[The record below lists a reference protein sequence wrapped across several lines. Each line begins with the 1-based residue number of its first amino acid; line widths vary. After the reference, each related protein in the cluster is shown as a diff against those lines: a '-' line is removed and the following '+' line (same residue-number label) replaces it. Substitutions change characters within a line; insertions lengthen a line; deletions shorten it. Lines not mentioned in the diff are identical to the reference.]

1 MNKLTATLNDNIK
14 LIKELFNND
23 STLISKAC
31 TNKNSTMKVCI
42 FYIDG
47 MCDTETINEN
57 IILPIVNYEGEV
69 NGDNQNSYEQNM
81 LQLLMEKIL
90 YCGEINKVADLEDA
104 LTHMLY
110 GDTILLLDGYEEMLI
125 INTKGW
131 KTRDVIE
138 PLSETIVRGP
148 REGFTES
155 IIINLS
161 LIRRKI
167 RSTDL
172 KFKFKQIG
180 VRTKTRVGIC
190 YVEGIVNEQILQ
202 EVEKRLDEIN
212 IDGILDSGYLEDFI
226 KDEPFTPFNTIGST
240 ERPDTVAGKL
250 LEGRI
255 AIICDGSPVVLTVP
269 FIFTEYFQ
277 VNEDYFNTFI
287 FSSINRLLRA
297 IGFVLA
303 TSVPAVYVALTT
315 FHQEMIP
322 TPLLV
327 GIYEARQGVPFPT
340 VIEAFIML
348 LIFEVLREA
357 GLRLPKF
364 IGQAV
369 SIVGALVLGDAA
381 VNASIISA
389 PMVIVTAT
397 TGIASFLIPQML
409 GALIVVRV
417 IFLILASFLGLY
429 GYIFGIIGLFI
440 HLMSMKSFGVPYMLN
455 TSINKLKDLQDMAV
469 RAPWWYMNYR
479 VDIIAK
485 DPKRKIKESF
495 IRRRDRA

>member
-1 MNKLTATLNDNIK
+1 MNKLTTVLNDNIK
-14 LIKELFNND
+14 LIKDLFSND
-23 STLISKAC
+23 NTLISKAF
-31 TNKNSTMKVCI
+31 TNKNSTMTVCI

-47 MCDTETINEN
+47 MCDVEIINEN
-57 IILPIVNYEGEV
+57 IVLPIVDYKEE
-69 NGDNQNSYEQNM
+69 DNDYDGNK
-81 LQLLMEKIL
+81 LQLLMEKVL
-90 YCGEINKVADLEDA
+90 YCGEVSKVQNLESA
-104 LTHMLY
+104 LNHLLY
-110 GDTILLLDGYEEMLI
+110 GDTILLLDGYDEILV
-125 INTKGW
+125 INSKGW
-131 KTRDVIE
+131 KTRAIEE
-138 PLSETIVRGP
+138 PLSETVVRGP

-155 IIINLS
+155 IVINLS

-167 RSTDL
+167 RTTNL

-180 VRTKTRVGIC
+180 TRTKTRVCMC
-190 YVEGIVNEQILQ
+190 YMEGIVNEQILQ

-226 KDEPFTPFNTIGST
+226 KDEPFTPFNTVGST
-240 ERPDTVAGKL
+240 ERPDTIAGKL

-255 AIICDGSPVVLTVP
+255 AIVCDGSPVVLTVP
-269 FIFTEYFQ
+269 FIFIEYFQ

-287 FSSINRLLRA
+287 FSSINRILRA
-297 IGFVLA
+297 IGFLLA

-315 FHQEMIP
+315 YHQEMIP

-389 PMVIVTAT
+389 PMVIVTAS

-409 GALIVVRV
+409 GGLLVTRVV
-417 IFLILASFLGLY
+417 FLILASFLGLY

-455 TSINKLKDLQDMAV
+455 TTVNEMKDLQDMTV

-479 VDIIAK
+479 VDIISK
-485 DPKRKIKESF
+485 NPMRKMKESLF
-495 IRRRDRA
+495 RRRDRT